1 MTSDLREVATS
12 SSPSTMVRVVVVEDD
27 AVVRT
32 ILHQQLSSYGYT
44 VVGDAATGRE
54 ALERVIETGSDAILL
69 DVQLSDGSGV
79 ETAERITRDRPDMAV
94 VLFSGDTLL
103 KHGDREAENMSSV
116 ALLPKR
122 PPADAL
128 DSALRL
134 AVYRARELKSARE
147 EVTALKQK
155 LEHRKTIERAK
166 GILMR
171 RTGLSEQEAYRILQ
185 RTSQD
190 RSVPMADIAKE
201 VLDSEPK

>member
-1 MTSDLREVATS
+1 MTSDLREAA
-12 SSPSTMVRVVVVEDD
+12 PSVLPTTVRVVVVEDD

-54 ALERVIETGSDAILL
+54 AMERVRESSSDAILL

-79 ETAERITRDRPDMAV
+79 ETAERITRDRPEMAV
-94 VLFSGDTLL
+94 VLFSGETLL
-103 KHGDREAENMSSV
+103 RIDRETENMSSV
-116 ALLPKR
+116 AILPRR
-122 PPADAL
+122 PPADTL

-134 AVYRARELKSARE
+134 AVFRARELKSARE
-147 EVTALKQK
+147 EVLLLKQK
-155 LEHRKTIERAK
+155 LENRKTIERAK

-190 RSVPMADIAKE
+190 RSVPMSDIAKE
-201 VLDSEPK
+201 VLESEPK